1 MTTTKTAKIAIVELP
16 ASTRTDPVIRRR
28 ELCAEK
34 LLDQKK
40 LIEDPNYVR
49 VTQRYSGKGADR
61 KAVERKTVVRP
72 WWVQMLNGVAFR
84 LRFVSGRQGVLV
96 NSMQELPGAID
107 GLIEQIKAGELDAMI
122 TPAVKGNAKPA
133 TTAADAKKPGKG
145 GKRRAA

>member
-40 LIEDPNYVR
+40 LIENPDYVR

-61 KAVERKTVVRP
+61 KATEKKTVVRP
-72 WWVQMLNGVAFR
+72 WWVQMMNGVALR
-84 LRFVSGRQGVLV
+84 LRFVSGRQGVV
-96 NSMQELPGAID
+96 VGSMTELPAAID
-107 GLIEQIKAGELDAMI
+107 ELIEQIKAGELDQMI
-122 TPAVKGNAKPA
+122 TPAKAKPV
-133 TTAADAKKPGKG
+133 TTATDAKKPGKS